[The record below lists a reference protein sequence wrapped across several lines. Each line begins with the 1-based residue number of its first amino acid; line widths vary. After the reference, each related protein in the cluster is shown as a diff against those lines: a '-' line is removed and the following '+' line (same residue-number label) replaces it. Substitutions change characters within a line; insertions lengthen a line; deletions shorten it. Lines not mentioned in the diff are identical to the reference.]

1 MLADTALLEKCASL
15 GEVVRKLLRRKLL
28 SRTWIGVRAPLTG
41 TRLKAPSFF
50 IEGEELRAF
59 AAEKE
64 GGDLLSVQDC
74 CLEIAKRVAGG
85 EGLEG
90 LHRDLCRQRD
100 ASMRVW
106 WNEKQ
111 GEGGYGLYGLEWEH
125 DYLGARRLQG
135 YDCWE
140 VG

>member
-1 MLADTALLEKCASL
+1 VS
-15 GEVVRKLLRRKLL
+15 
-28 SRTWIGVRAPLTG
+28 
-41 TRLKAPSFF
+41 
-50 IEGEELRAF
+50 F

-74 CLEIAKRVAGG
+74 CLEIAKRVARG

-90 LHRDLCRQRD
+90 LHRDLCRQHD

-111 GEGGYGLYGLEWEH
+111 GKGRYGMYGLGWEH
-125 DYLGARRLQG
+125 DYFGARRLQG
-135 YDCWE
+135 YGCWE